1 MLLFWV
7 YFIQVIFFL
16 FYFSKE
22 SLLWPSVIDQFTSRR
37 EGIYKENLQGE
48 VSSTCL
54 KT

>member
-22 SLLWPSVIDQFTSRR
+22 SLLWPSVIDQLTSKYLISGRS
-37 EGIYKENLQGE
+37 ELNL
-48 VSSTCL
+48 S
-54 KT
+54 